1 MLDMKAYQKVKFIAK
16 HANEVF
22 TDKISK
28 KWAYLQGDVEFQSI
42 QWPNSF

>member
-28 KWAYLQGDVEFQSI
+28 KWIYLQTDSEFLNI
-42 QWPNSF
+42 PWPNSF